1 MAERALTRDDE
12 LLDAY
17 SDAVIRAVDAV
28 GPAVVRVDIGRGG
41 GSGVVFAPDGFV
53 LTNDHVVSGARE
65 LRVTLPSGASLRAD
79 VVGRDADTDLA
90 VLRVDARDLAWARF
104 GDSTR
109 VRVGQVA
116 IAIGNPYGFDH
127 SVTSGVISA
136 LGRSLRSRSG
146 RLMDDVIQTDASLN
160 PGNSGGPLVTT
171 AGEVVGINTAMI
183 LPAQGICFAVASNTA
198 RFVASRLMRD
208 GRIRRSYIGVA
219 GQQTPIPRALA
230 RAHGVAAAAGVLV
243 VSIEKESPAAIGG
256 VREGDV
262 ILALGDQAITSVG
275 DLLRLLTDDRIGQD
289 VTVTVLRNGARK
301 VLTIRPGES
310 RN

>member
-28 GPAVVRVDIGRGG
+28 GPAVVRVDVGRGG

-65 LRVTLPSGASLRAD
+65 LRVTLPAGESLRAD

-90 VLRVDARDLAWARF
+90 VLRVDARDLGWAHL

-171 AGEVVGINTAMI
+171 TGEVIGINTAMI

-230 RAHGVAAAAGVLV
+230 RAHGIAAAAGVLV
-243 VSIEKESPAAIGG
+243 ASIEKESPAAIGG
-256 VREGDV
+256 VRQGDV
-262 ILALGDQAITSVG
+262 ILALGDQAITNVA
-275 DLLRLLTDDRIGQD
+275 DLLRLLTDDRIGRD
-289 VTVTVLRNGARK
+289 VTLTVLRHGTRK
-301 VLTIRPGES
+301 VLTLRPRES
-310 RN
+310 GH